1 MMETNKETI
10 YDKALREL
18 KEKILNGEWQAGQ
31 RLPPMK
37 QLAQILGVSVT
48 TIREVLHTLENKNIV
63 SIEHGRGIYLR
74 NDPNVNA
81 TQIMSINQD
90 ISLLSV
96 LKARL
101 LVEPKQAYYCAQRA
115 DERLCQK
122 LETAANRLDSEMH
135 VHDDFLKTDLL
146 FHQLIADGAQE
157 PALQT
162 MSNSIEQYQLSGRR
176 MTNTLPLMRTKAAL
190 YHQLIAAAIATHSAM
205 EAKQLMV
212 MHIES
217 MIAPLEKNNN

>member
-1 MMETNKETI
+1 MEAYKETI
-10 YDKALREL
+10 YEKALREL
-18 KEKILNGEWQAGQ
+18 KEKIINGEWQPGQ
-31 RLPPMK
+31 RLPSMK

-74 NDPNVNA
+74 NDPNSSA
-81 TQIMSINQD
+81 TQMISVNQD
-90 ISLLSV
+90 VSLLSV

-101 LVEPKQAYYCAQRA
+101 LVEPKQAYYCAQKA
-115 DERLCQK
+115 DEHLCNE
-122 LETAANRLDSEMH
+122 LEAAANKLDSEMH
-135 VHDDFLKTDLL
+135 IHDDFLKTDLL
-146 FHQLIADGAQE
+146 FHQLIAEGAQE

-162 MSNSIEQYQLSGRR
+162 MSNSIEQYQISGRR

-190 YHQLIAAAIATHSAM
+190 YHQLISAGIATHNAV
-205 EAKQLMV
+205 EAEQLMT

-217 MIAPLEKNNN
+217 MIAPLEQK